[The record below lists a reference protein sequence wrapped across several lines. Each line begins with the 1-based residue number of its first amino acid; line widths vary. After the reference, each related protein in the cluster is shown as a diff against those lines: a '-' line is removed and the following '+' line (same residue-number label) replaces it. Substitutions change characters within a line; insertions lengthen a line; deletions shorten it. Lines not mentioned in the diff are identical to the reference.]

1 MIIKTIENKTRT
13 NNQKTIEIKT
23 RTNNQKTI
31 KLHGEPNIIVLT
43 K

>member
-1 MIIKTIENKTRT
+1 MIIKTIEIKTRT